1 MVEDQGGDDGGRDG
15 EPEEESGPDPLRH
28 QQHGHDINRAQSA
41 ADPPPPRNFAMRVLE
56 GQWIWPKSAPAMR
69 RDEKVTADTII
80 AATNGISRPLLSAAL
95 QPGWIAFSTPAKM
108 ANT

>member
-1 MVEDQGGDDGGRDG
+1 
-15 EPEEESGPDPLRH
+15 
-28 QQHGHDINRAQSA
+28 
-41 ADPPPPRNFAMRVLE
+41 
-56 GQWIWPKSAPAMR
+56 MR